1 MYIPKAFEV
10 KDKDKIF
17 NFIKDN
23 SFGILFSQ
31 DDAQPFA
38 THLPFLLEE
47 KSGRNSI
54 LTSHMAKAN
63 PHWKTLNN
71 KEVLVVF
78 SGPHSYISPIWYQ
91 EPNTVST
98 WNYVA
103 VHIYGKVK
111 VIEDEVHLLEIME
124 QTVRFYEG
132 KYGENA
138 EMPKNDQFILGLMK
152 GIVGFELEI
161 NRIEGK
167 WKLNQNHSIERQF
180 NLIKGLRKT
189 NDQNA
194 NAIANLMDENIKQ

>member
-10 KDKDKIF
+10 TDKDKIF

-31 DDAQPFA
+31 DEAQPFA

-47 KSGRNSI
+47 KSGENSI

-91 EPNTVST
+91 EPNAVST

-111 VIEDEVHLLEIME
+111 IIEDKERLIGIME
-124 QTVRFYEG
+124 QIVRFFEG

-138 EMPKNDQFILGLMK
+138 EMPKNDQFIQGLMK
-152 GIVGFELEI
+152 GIVGFEIEI

-167 WKLNQNHSIERQF
+167 WKLNQNHSPERQF
-180 NLIKGLRKT
+180 NTIQGLRQT
-189 NDQNA
+189 SDQNA
-194 NAIANLMDENIKQ
+194 NAIANLMEENIKQ

>member
-31 DDAQPFA
+31 DDTQPFA

-47 KSGRNSI
+47 KSGENGI
-54 LTSHMAKAN
+54 LTGHMAKAN

-103 VHIYGKVK
+103 GHIYGKVK
-111 VIEDEVHLLEIME
+111 VIEDEERLLEIME
-124 QTVRFYEG
+124 LTVHLYEV

-167 WKLNQNHSIERQF
+167 WKLNQTHSIERQF
-180 NLIKGLRKT
+180 NLYVKRLTK
-189 NDQNA
+189 
-194 NAIANLMDENIKQ
+194 KQY

>member
-17 NFIKDN
+17 NFVKDN

-31 DDAQPFA
+31 DGSQPFA

-47 KSGRNSI
+47 KSGENSI
-54 LTSHMAKAN
+54 LTSHMAKSN

-111 VIEDEVHLLEIME
+111 IIENEKRLLEILE

-132 KYGENA
+132 KYGEDA
-138 EMPKNDQFILGLMK
+138 EMPKNDPFIQGLMK

-180 NLIKGLRKT
+180 NTIEGLRKT
-189 NDQNA
+189 SDQNA
-194 NAIANLMDENIKQ
+194 NAIANLMEENIK

>member
-1 MYIPKAFEV
+1 
-10 KDKDKIF
+10 
-17 NFIKDN
+17 
-23 SFGILFSQ
+23 
-31 DDAQPFA
+31 
-38 THLPFLLEE
+38 
-47 KSGRNSI
+47 
-54 LTSHMAKAN
+54 MAKSN

-78 SGPHSYISPIWYQ
+78 SGPHSYISPIWYR

-111 VIEDEVHLLEIME
+111 IIENEERLLEILE

-138 EMPKNDQFILGLMK
+138 EMPKNDQFIQGLMK

-180 NLIKGLRKT
+180 NTIEGLRKT
-189 NDQNA
+189 SDQNA
-194 NAIANLMDENIKQ
+194 NAIANLMEENIK